1 MLYEH
6 LSPEIRALIDARR
19 WTELASKRVA
29 WPDPDTIAPDLAD
42 LLVELGKTDRM
53 LFFRALPRPLASEVF
68 AHLED
73 DPDARDAL
81 LTALTDQEMRH
92 LLATLSPD
100 DRASLLDELPGQ
112 VTQRLLNFL
121 NPTDLAEVRQLLGY
135 PEDSVGRLMTPDY
148 VAVKPGWSV
157 AQALAHIRR
166 RGHES
171 ETIDIIYVHDE
182 QWRLLDAL
190 PLRRFILAQPEQSVS
205 DIMDGSFISLSAYD
219 DREEAVRA
227 VRRYDRVALPVVDS
241 QGILLGIV
249 TVDDILDV
257 VEEEFTEDFQK
268 FAAMEPIREGYW
280 QTSRWRLYRSRVG
293 WLAAL
298 VMVGLISSGVIAA
311 FEDVLT
317 EVVAL
322 SFFIP
327 LLMGAGGNTGSQ
339 SATITIRAIS
349 TGEVDIGEWAR
360 VFTKELGIG
369 LVLGLSLGA
378 LGMVLGIVQGGG
390 LSPVGLEIGLVI
402 FLTMTIMLTLTN
414 LLGMSL
420 PFILTRLKLDPASAS
435 GPMVASISDAIG
447 LLVYFSVARAVLNI

>member
-1 MLYEH
+1 MLHER
-6 LSPEIRALIDARR
+6 LSPEIQTLIEARR
-19 WTELASKRVA
+19 WAELRRVA
-29 WPDPDTIAPDLAD
+29 WPEADTIAPDLAE
-42 LLVELGKTDRM
+42 LLAELDKADRM

-68 AHLED
+68 AHLEA

-81 LTALTDQEMRH
+81 LTALTDQEMRG

-148 VAVKPGWSV
+148 VAVRPEWSV

-182 QWRLLDAL
+182 HWKLLDEL
-190 PLRRFILAQPEQSVS
+190 PLRRFILAQPEQRVS
-205 DIMDGSFISLSAYD
+205 DIMDGSFVSLSAYD

-241 QGILLGIV
+241 QGVLIGIV

-311 FEDVLT
+311 FEDVLA
-317 EVVAL
+317 EVVVLA
-322 SFFIP
+322 FFIP

-349 TGEVDIGEWAR
+349 TGEVTINEWAR
-360 VFTKELGIG
+360 VFFKEVSIG
-369 LVLGLSLGA
+369 LALGLSLGA
-378 LGMVLGIVQGGG
+378 LGMVLGVVQGGG
-390 LSPVGLEIGLVI
+390 LNTAGFEIGLVI
-402 FLTMTIMLTLTN
+402 FLTMTIMLSLTN
-414 LLGMSL
+414 VLGMSL
-420 PFILTRLKLDPASAS
+420 PFVLTRFNLDPASAS
-435 GPMVASISDAIG
+435 GPMVASISDALG
-447 LLVYFSVARAVLNI
+447 LLVYFSVARAVLGI